1 MHGYKPWKIR
11 FSFGFYTSHSVGFFI
26 NREKHLK
33 IGFYNNKY
41 LSADLDFFYKMIV
54 KFKLEGIATKKD
66 EVLGK
71 FQSGGFSSKVNF
83 LDHLKDLNKIRIDNG
98 QNVYYVNL
106 VFFYKIIKNFRKILK
121 SIF

>member
-1 MHGYKPWKIR
+1 MHGYKPWKIP

-33 IGFYNNKY
+33 IGFYNKKY
-41 LSADLDFFYKMIV
+41 LSADLDFFYKMIA

-98 QNVYYVNL
+98 QNAYYVNL

-121 SIF
+121 SI